1 MLIVAQMTLAADNL
15 KLFVSVVTEMT
26 DYHHDAVPWE
36 SYLRANVV
44 AVTIMVCGGDC
55 PPGCYARSADGRITH
70 GFDEVAN
77 DLHAGTWAPLA
88 VEDEVQVDRIG
99 RHDGTA
105 MIFDALILNT
115 PATVDSVAERRY
127 TPNRLAGGTC
137 TVDSRSEQTGL
148 GDHCRTARQEN
159 CDARAV
165 KCHRTEE

>member
-1 MLIVAQMTLAADNL
+1 MNEL
-15 KLFVSVVTEMT
+15 
-26 DYHHDAVPWE
+26 
-36 SYLRANVV
+36 VV
-44 AVTIMVCGGDC
+44 AVTIMVRCGDR
-55 PPGCYARSADGRITH
+55 PPGCHVRCADGRVTH
-70 GFDEVAN
+70 GLDEVAN

-88 VEDEVQVDRIG
+88 VVDDVQVDRI
-99 RHDGTA
+99 RCHDGTT
-105 MIFDALILNT
+105 MIFNALSLNT